1 MTEYTNLT
9 YLQSFL
15 DEMRSSSSGNHK
27 IATLK
32 KYADNSDENEDREF
46 LQKVFFY
53 TYNPYFKYNVTSKN
67 CKKNSDLVGH
77 PNTYGSIFTLLD
89 DLRNRVC
96 TGHTAIANVNRFV
109 LENKQWED
117 IIYYM
122 LNRDLNMGCGT
133 TSINKAIHP
142 DLIPTFKVALANAY
156 NPKRV
161 DFQSGEWYGSRK
173 LDGVRCICRKEMN
186 TVTFFSRNGKEFTTL
201 GNLENE
207 ISKIGG
213 DFILDGEICM
223 VDKDGNED
231 FQGIMKQ
238 IRKKNHQIENP
249 KFFVFDYLTLEQFDN
264 KTGTTPLTFRL
275 ELGKNSLPE
284 NINSDM
290 LEFLPQEQLTTEEQ
304 FTEMAK
310 DAEEAGFEGIMVRKN
325 TGYEGKRS
333 HNLLKVK
340 KFHDAEYTVLECVN
354 GTMRWTENGKQIEKE
369 GLSNII
375 IEHKGNKVS
384 VGSGFSKEQREHYL
398 NNHNELIGKTV
409 TVQYFEE
416 SQNQNG
422 GYSLRFPVV
431 KHIYENGRDC

>member
-1 MTEYTNLT
+1 
-9 YLQSFL
+9 
-15 DEMRSSSSGNHK
+15 
-27 IATLK
+27 
-32 KYADNSDENEDREF
+32 
-46 LQKVFFY
+46 
-53 TYNPYFKYNVTSKN
+53 
-67 CKKNSDLVGH
+67 
-77 PNTYGSIFTLLD
+77 
-89 DLRNRVC
+89 
-96 TGHTAIANVNRFV
+96 
-109 LENKQWED
+109 
-117 IIYYM
+117 
-122 LNRDLNMGCGT
+122 
-133 TSINKAIHP
+133 
-142 DLIPTFKVALANAY
+142 
-156 NPKRV
+156 
-161 DFQSGEWYGSRK
+161 

-238 IRKKNHQIENP
+238 IRKKDHQIENP
-249 KFFVFDYLTLEQFDN
+249 KFFVFDYLTLEEFDN
-264 KTGTTPLTFRL
+264 KTGTTPLTERL
-275 ELGKNSLPE
+275 KNGYDILPE
-284 NINSDM
+284 GINSSM
-290 LEFLPQEQLTTEEQ
+290 LEFLPQDQLTTEEQ

-310 DAEEAGFEGIMVRKN
+310 EAEEAGFEGIMVRKN
-325 TGYEGKRS
+325 IGYEGKRS

-340 KFHDAEYTVLECVN
+340 KFHDAEYTILECMN
-354 GTMRWTENGKQIEKE
+354 GTMRWTENGKQVEKN

-375 IEHKGNKVS
+375 IEHKGNRVS

-398 NNHNELIGKTV
+398 NNHNELVGKTV

-431 KHIYENGRDC
+431 KHIYENGRNC